1 MGWHFDM
8 TIVVGITGASGAL
21 IAAKTVNE
29 LLDRNIPTSVVASNP
44 AKLVWKQE
52 MGETFGEA
60 LEQWSNSKS
69 FTNYAIGDFNAP
81 IASGS
86 FPSQGMV
93 VVPSS
98 MATISAIANGSSDN
112 LIRRSADVCIKEK
125 RPLIIIPRESPL
137 SRIHLSNMERIA
149 ELGGTI
155 ITADPPFYLPISTIS
170 DSAEFTANKILV
182 ALGVEKELPLHMQYN
197 GPQV

>member
-1 MGWHFDM
+1 M
-8 TIVVGITGASGAL
+8 TIIVGITGASGSL
-21 IAAKTVNE
+21 IAAKTVDE

-44 AKLVWKQE
+44 AKLVWRQE
-52 MGETFGEA
+52 MKETFGEA
-60 LEQWSNSKS
+60 IEKWSDSAS
-69 FTNYAIGDFNAP
+69 FTNYAIGDYQAP

-98 MATISAIANGSSDN
+98 MATIAAIANGSSDN
-112 LIRRSADVCIKEK
+112 LIRRSADVCIKER

-155 ITADPPFYLPISTIS
+155 ITADPPFYLPLKTIA

-182 ALGVEKELPLHMQYN
+182 SLGVEKELPIHMQYN
-197 GPQV
+197 GPNI

>member
-1 MGWHFDM
+1 MGWSSDM

-21 IAAKTVNE
+21 IAAKTVGE

-60 LEQWSNSKS
+60 LEQWSNSKN
-69 FTNYAIGDFNAP
+69 FTNYAISDFNAP

-125 RPLIIIPRESPL
+125 RPLIIVPRESPL

-155 ITADPPFYLPISTIS
+155 ITADPPFYLPINTIS
-170 DSAEFTANKILV
+170 DSAGFTANKILV
-182 ALGVEKELPLHMQYN
+182 ALGIEKELPLHMQYN
-197 GPQV
+197 GPQA